1 MRYLGELT
9 RSAFVWTRRAKEKQE
24 VKPKQ
29 GESMKSKR
37 KTDKFRI
44 IFRFLKGN
52 IRFLV
57 GTLVFS
63 VLFTACN
70 ALIPQ
75 IVKYTADHIL
85 VLDGIPDGLNVR
97 QALLLAAILV
107 VAAAVLSGIFNY
119 LSKMC
124 LAKGSENFLKSIRD
138 TLYHHT
144 QYLPFSWHVQHQ
156 TGEIIQRC
164 TSDVEVIRNFVC
176 RQLPEVFRI
185 CFLIILYLGIMF
197 SMNVPITLAAAAFFP
212 VIIGYSAFFHS
223 RIGKRFQD
231 ADEAEGALSSTVQEN
246 LTGVRVVRAFGREK
260 YEIDRFDQKNN
271 AYSDLWVYLGKLM
284 SVFWASGD
292 LITNLQVLT
301 VMVLGVV
308 FAVEGRIT
316 LGEFIAFLSYNA
328 SLTWPVRSLGR
339 IISDMSKAGVSME
352 RVAYILEAEEED
364 ATDANNKPALTGDIC
379 FRNVSFAY
387 SLDHPILK
395 NINFTIPA
403 GSTFAILGTTGSGK
417 STMVH
422 LLNRL
427 YDLPEG
433 CGSIT
438 IGGTDIRDI
447 DRQYL
452 RQNIGMVLQEP
463 FLFSRTIR
471 ENIGITKEQLLDEEI
486 RHAAEIA
493 CVDESI
499 LHFTDGY
506 DTIVGERGVTLSGGQ
521 KQRVAI
527 ARMLMKQAPVLVF
540 DDSLSAVDTETDNK
554 IRKELKKEMEKA
566 TVIMISHRITSLM
579 QADCI
584 IVMDKGEIQQMG
596 THEELI
602 HQEGPYKDIYEIQ
615 MNSDI
620 RLMEGGAMCG

>member
-107 VAAAVLSGIFNY
+107 IAAAVLSGIFNY

-379 FRNVSFAY
+379 FHNVSFAY
-387 SLDHPILK
+387 SPDHPILK

-417 STMVH
+417 STLVH

-596 THEELI
+596 THDQLI
-602 HQEGPYKDIYEIQ
+602 QQDGPYKDIYEIQ

-620 RLMEGGAMCG
+620 RLMEGGAVCK